1 MKNSN
6 THQNITDPN
15 SRPFSKEEGVG
26 DEAAFIFDLNGTM
39 IDDMEY
45 HARAWY
51 DILNNDLHA
60 GLTWDEVKAEMY
72 GKNDE
77 LLERIFGKNHFDAA
91 RIKELSIEKERRY
104 QQAYLPN
111 LKLINGLQQFLELTA
126 AADIP
131 MAIGSAAIPFNIDF
145 VVDNLHLRHFFKA
158 IVSADDVTTSNP
170 DPETF
175 LKCATLLNIPA
186 ENCLVFE
193 DAPKGVEAAQNAG
206 MDCVVITTMHDKNDF
221 NNYPNVIAFIN
232 DYSSSNPDNFLGLNK
247 KTIKT

>member
-15 SRPFSKEEGVG
+15 LR
-26 DEAAFIFDLNGTM
+26 AFIFDLNGTM

-51 DILNNDLHA
+51 DILNNDLKA
-60 GLTWDEVKAEMY
+60 GLTWDEVKHEMY
-72 GKNDE
+72 GKNGE
-77 LLERIFGKNHFDAA
+77 LLERIFGKNHFNAS
-91 RIKELSIEKERRY
+91 RIKELSMEKERRY
-104 QQAYLPN
+104 QLAYLPN

-145 VVDNLHLRHFFKA
+145 VVDNLHLRHFFKT
-158 IVSADDVTTSNP
+158 IVSADDVTTSKP

-175 LKCATLLNIPA
+175 IKCANLLNVLP

-206 MDCVVITTMHDKNDF
+206 MDCVVLTTMHDKNDF
-221 NNYPNVIAFIN
+221 NNYPNVISFIK
-232 DYSSSNPDNFLGLNK
+232 DYSTSIPGNFLGLNK